1 LGDEYFRFEEASRAM
16 VGTRTKETFR
26 LGDAVQVRLVEAAP
40 FAGALRFEIVR
51 PTSESGAIRRAGASA
66 LRKPT
71 YKGKRR

>member
-26 LGDAVQVRLVEAAP
+26 LGDAVQVRLVEAVP

-51 PTSESGAIRRAGASA
+51 PGSDSRNVRKAGASA
-66 LRKPT
+66 LRRPT

>member
-51 PTSESGAIRRAGASA
+51 PTSDPGLRKAGAVA